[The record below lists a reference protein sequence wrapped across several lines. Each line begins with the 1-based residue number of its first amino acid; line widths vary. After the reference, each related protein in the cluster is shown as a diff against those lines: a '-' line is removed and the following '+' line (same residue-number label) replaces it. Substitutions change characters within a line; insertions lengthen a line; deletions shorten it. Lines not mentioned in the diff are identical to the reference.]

1 MAEMFKKY
9 FADVYGVSGDDM
21 DAYARK
27 FENLDGPLRVAPFLG
42 EEPDGTRQRF
52 IVLYDERQND
62 LRDGGRSAY
71 LQDMKVCLDDF
82 FGHKKVKLTKITQ
95 ESKSEI
101 CDLQLKN
108 LGKMFDFRSH
118 NRRCRIAEQRWRRKT
133 QEEVLK
139 EVGAVV
145 GFSAY
150 KTGMV
155 SIAAYADN
163 AKKRGGEANYN
174 IVFVKNCEI
183 DEDPFIGLLYDLY
196 LSKGVILDPSF
207 VTEDLSDAVRD
218 DRDENSP
225 CFCRLEEDWEAG
237 SRGNMMPMMNQSR
250 LLKKLR
256 KRNPVFVTT
265 VTGDEYETLRQDFC
279 FTQAFPFALCL
290 NELTRE
296 EKLQYMQAEAQ
307 KFGFTLNPDGMLE
320 SDLMSE
326 SLQQLLA
333 KVMDTARLKMSD
345 KECGCKLCLSDLG
358 TGEGVHREES
368 SPLEELNGLVGLES
382 VKNCVKEIAAYVKNK
397 GSDSLPCLHMVFRG
411 NPGTGKTT
419 VARIIGR
426 LFAEAGVIKKNG
438 KFVEADRNSLVSVY
452 LGGTAAK
459 TAKIVESALGGVLF
473 IDEAYSLF
481 AGDRRDYGEEAVS
494 TLVKM
499 MEDHRKDFVCILAGY
514 TKQMDEML
522 GMNPGLRSRIQFYLD
537 FEDYNAAQMTQIFEN
552 MCHSEKYT
560 LSTDAS
566 TVIADIFQRL
576 DKNKI
581 TSFANGRTVR
591 NIFER
596 IRMKQALRGNS
607 NVITA
612 ADVKAVFADHSFNR
626 QLLPERESARIGF

>member
-1 MAEMFKKY
+1 
-9 FADVYGVSGDDM
+9 
-21 DAYARK
+21 
-27 FENLDGPLRVAPFLG
+27 
-42 EEPDGTRQRF
+42 
-52 IVLYDERQND
+52 
-62 LRDGGRSAY
+62 
-71 LQDMKVCLDDF
+71 
-82 FGHKKVKLTKITQ
+82 
-95 ESKSEI
+95 
-101 CDLQLKN
+101 
-108 LGKMFDFRSH
+108 MFDFRAR

-139 EVGAVV
+139 EVDAVV
-145 GFSAY
+145 GFYAY
-150 KTGMV
+150 KTGMA

-174 IVFVKNCEI
+174 IVLVKNCEI
-183 DEDPFIGLLYDLY
+183 DEDPFIDLLYDLY

-207 VTEDLSDAVRD
+207 VTEDLSDAVRE
-218 DRDENSP
+218 DRDENSH
-225 CFCRLEEDWEAG
+225 CFCRLEEDWEVG

-256 KRNPVFVTT
+256 RRNPVFVTT

-307 KFGFTLNPDGMLE
+307 KFGFALNTDGILK
-320 SDLMSE
+320 SDLMSD
-326 SLQQLLA
+326 SLQQLLS
-333 KVMDTARLKMSD
+333 KVATSARLKMSD

-358 TGEGVHREES
+358 AREGVHRGES
-368 SPLEELNGLVGLES
+368 SPLEELDELVGLES

-397 GSDSLPCLHMVFRG
+397 GADSLTCLHMVFRG

-426 LFAEAGVIKKNG
+426 LFAETGVIKKNG

-452 LGGTAAK
+452 LGGTAAR

-522 GMNPGLRSRIQFYLD
+522 DMNPGLRSRIQFYLD
-537 FEDYNAAQMTQIFEN
+537 FEDYNAEQMTQIFKN
-552 MCHSEKYT
+552 MCRSEKYMLNDEALAFAAEKLQKLT
-560 LSTDAS
+560 E
-566 TVIADIFQRL
+566 
-576 DKNKI
+576 NK
-581 TSFANGRTVR
+581 TASFANGRTAR
-591 NIFER
+591 SIFER
-596 IRMKQALRGNS
+596 VKMKQALRGNS
-607 NVITA
+607 NILTVDDIKA
-612 ADVKAVFADHSFNR
+612 AFADQGLNR
-626 QLLPERESARIGF
+626 QLFAESASAKIGF